1 MAQNQNQHSKIE
13 KNLFILLVLVVI
25 VASIGGMVQI
35 LPLFKKEVAI
45 EVVDSGR
52 PYTPLELLGFD
63 IYKREGCYGCHSQQI
78 RTLRDEVERYGHYSI
93 AAESQYD
100 FPFAWGSKRTG
111 PDLARVG
118 EKYSD
123 DWHVEHI
130 YNPRSVVPESIMPGY
145 PFMLNSVLKFDELK
159 RKMEILKSLGVPY
172 TDEDIEN
179 FYDDM
184 KMQLALVE
192 DQNARESFEK
202 RYPKAKIRKFNKKS
216 SEITEMDAIIGYL
229 QSLGTKLD
237 LKTNKGR
244 RW

>member
-1 MAQNQNQHSKIE
+1 MANDPNPHSKIE
-13 KNLFILLVLVVI
+13 KSLFILLVLIVV

-35 LPLFKKEVAI
+35 IPLFKKEIAI
-45 EVVDSGR
+45 EVVDAGR
-52 PYTPLELLGFD
+52 PYTPLELLGFK

-123 DWHVEHI
+123 DWHFEHLF
-130 YNPRSVVPESIMPGY
+130 NPRSVVPESIMPGY
-145 PFMLNSVLKFDELK
+145 PYLETTLDMSMLKERMK
-159 RKMEILKSLGVPY
+159 ILQSLGVPY
-172 TDEDIEN
+172 TEEDIEKC
-179 FYDDM
+179 YDDI
-184 KMQLALVE
+184 KTQLGLEGA
-192 DQNARESFEK
+192 DKNKESFEK
-202 RYPKAKIRKFNKKS
+202 RYNGAKIRKFNKKS
-216 SEITEMDAIIGYL
+216 AKITEMDAIISYL
-229 QSLGTKLD
+229 QGLGNKID

-244 RW
+244 KW